1 MLLFWY
7 DYRNFTYLHDLS
19 LRLDVAVEFCLL
31 MSCLTITIITF
42 KRLLNSVTYILPLW
56 AVCED
61 FPVVAHVSSLCRVVS
76 MSEANTHTWRSY
88 TNAAYGLLAVITGG
102 RRRRCVTRSHSR
114 ATTPARVVGRPCGS
128 LLFAYVGKSITG
140 LYRGRDGIPHEWN
153 GVTPLTPAPTKSLKN
168 HCTSL

>member
-19 LRLDVAVEFCLL
+19 LRLDVAAEFCLL
-31 MSCLTITIITF
+31 MSCLAITIITF

-76 MSEANTHTWRSY
+76 ISEASTHTYSVRAR
-88 TNAAYGLLAVITGG
+88 TPLL
-102 RRRRCVTRSHSR
+102 RCCLPLMRHSCLNTCSENPR
-114 ATTPARVVGRPCGS
+114 PARVVGRPRGS
-128 LLFAYVGKSITG
+128 LVFAYVTIFA
-140 LYRGRDGIPHEWN
+140 RGRGIR
-153 GVTPLTPAPTKSLKN
+153 LDRA
-168 HCTSL
+168 